1 MPMGL
6 ARCSGG
12 NRTERITHAMVV
24 NEWDLWQIFARY
36 MNFDASED
44 TPVLFAFIVDYFR
57 HTFPG
62 MK

>member
-1 MPMGL
+1 
-6 ARCSGG
+6 
-12 NRTERITHAMVV
+12 MVV